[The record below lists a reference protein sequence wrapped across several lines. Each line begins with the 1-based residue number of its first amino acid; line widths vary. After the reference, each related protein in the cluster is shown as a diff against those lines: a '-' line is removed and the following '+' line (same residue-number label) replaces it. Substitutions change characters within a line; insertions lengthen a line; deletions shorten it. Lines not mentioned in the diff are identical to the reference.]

1 MLSMST
7 GRIHRLLQ
15 LITELQSGTSKSA
28 ADLAEQLGVS
38 RRTLFRD
45 LATLKE
51 AGVPYYHES
60 ESGYRIDPSFFL
72 PPVNLKV
79 TEAMGLMLLGKAAA
93 PHRDQPFYRPAIEAI
108 NKMACLLPAGYRDV
122 TIDMLDNVSV
132 APGVRHVEAGDQG
145 FFATLQRAID
155 EKLVCR
161 MRYHSL
167 HDRDDI
173 EVILEPYHL
182 HFAVR
187 AWYVMGKSVEREDV
201 RIYKLSRILDLELTG
216 RTFDVNGGFDVEAYL
231 GNAWSL
237 IPGEGSW
244 RVRLEFSPKVG
255 ENVSEVLWH
264 KSQKHDLLD
273 DGRCKVEFSVDG
285 LDEIAWWL
293 LGYGDQVRVLEPVE
307 LREKLRDVYRRAL
320 ERMEGGD

>member
-1 MLSMST
+1 MST

-15 LITELQSGTSKSA
+15 LITELQSGTNKTA
-28 ADLAEQLGVS
+28 ADLADQLGVS

-79 TEAMGLMLLGKAAA
+79 TEAMGLMLMGKAAT
-93 PHRDQPFYRPAIEAI
+93 PHKDQPFYRPAIEAI
-108 NKMACLLPAGYRDV
+108 NKMACLLPAKYRDV
-122 TIDMLDNVSV
+122 TIDMLEHVSV
-132 APGVRHVEAGDQG
+132 SPGVRHAETGDQNRFG
-145 FFATLQRAID
+145 VLQRAI
-155 EKLVCR
+155 EEGHVCR

-167 HDRDDI
+167 FDRADI
-173 EVILEPYHL
+173 DVVVEPYHL
-182 HFAVR
+182 HHAVR
-187 AWYVMGKSVEREDV
+187 AWYLIGRDQEKGEI
-201 RIYKLSRILDLELTG
+201 RIYKLARIIDLELTG
-216 RTFDVNGGFDVEAYL
+216 RRFEMNGVFDVERFL

-237 IPGEGSW
+237 IAGEGTW
-244 RVRLEFSPKVG
+244 EVRLEFAPKVG

-264 KSQKHDLLD
+264 KSQRHELLE
-273 DGRCKVEFSVDG
+273 DGRCLVEFTVDG

-320 ERMEGGD
+320 EQMEGEG